1 MRRARWS
8 LLVLACSE
16 LPLPPELEEAGEPGP
31 VIHTA
36 TGDFLNGAFDVG
48 GRATYTVDDG
58 GRAALTLSATF
69 SAPDVPRL
77 AIFLSDT
84 GRMEDAVKVGE
95 ITVLS
100 GAQRWTFAV
109 PRGAVWRYALLWSE
123 ELWIEVGRARLE
135 S

>member
-1 MRRARWS
+1 
-8 LLVLACSE
+8 
-16 LPLPPELEEAGEPGP
+16 
-31 VIHTA
+31 
-36 TGDFLNGAFDVG
+36 
-48 GRATYTVDDG
+48 
-58 GRAALTLSATF
+58 
-69 SAPDVPRL
+69 
-77 AIFLSDT
+77 
-84 GRMEDAVKVGE
+84 MEDAVKVGE